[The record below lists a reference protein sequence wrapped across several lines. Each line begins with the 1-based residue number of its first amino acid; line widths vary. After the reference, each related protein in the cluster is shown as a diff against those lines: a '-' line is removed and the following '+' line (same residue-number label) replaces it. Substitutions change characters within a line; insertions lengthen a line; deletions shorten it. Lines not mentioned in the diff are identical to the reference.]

1 MNASHTL
8 KSLVSLCSAL
18 LVAAQLAVAADAP
31 GTATV
36 VPAGPLAGETP
47 PQRDARLTWW
57 KEARYGLFIH
67 WGLYAVPAGSYQ
79 GRKIDRSPTEGNG
92 LGEWIMHNAKIPVVE
107 YASYARQFNPVK
119 FDADAWVRLAAEAGM
134 KYIVITTKHHDGFAM
149 FKSAASPFNIVD
161 ATPFGR
167 DPLKE
172 LAEACARHGIKLGF
186 YYSHAQDWH
195 HAGGAAWGR
204 GNAPWSGG
212 DPAIGHW
219 DRAQAG
225 SFDEYLDKVAIPQVR
240 ELLTNYGPIS
250 VLWWDTPVGMTPER
264 SVRLAELLKLQPQ
277 LVTNNRLLNPRDLNP
292 YSGDTETPE
301 QFIPATGFKDRL
313 FEVCMTM
320 NETWG
325 YKAHDHEWKPA
336 ADITRKLIDIA
347 SKGGNFLLNVGPTAE
362 GEIPAPSVERLR
374 ESGRWV
380 KQNGEAIFGTTASLF
395 RRLPWGRSTT
405 KGKTLYLH
413 VFDWPEDGRLVVPG
427 LKSKVRRASLLGGRD
442 SLRTVSQ
449 GGDVVVTLSGPASD
463 PVASVIKL
471 EFEGVPVV
479 DQPLPGPNAAGAI
492 DLPANLVAIVNA
504 YGANTRLM
512 GSGSTAHV
520 GAWDRVGTV
529 LSWEFS
535 GAAGKYRLE
544 AEVAAAGEAAL
555 GVACGSTKSVAKIA
569 STGGLDEYRFVA
581 LGSVTLGAAAEHNL
595 ELKSQGK
602 TWSEIR
608 LRRVRLVPAP

>member
-1 MNASHTL
+1 MNANQTL
-8 KSLVSLCSAL
+8 KSLFSLSAAL
-18 LVAAQLAVAADAP
+18 LVAAQFAVAADAP

-47 PQRDARLTWW
+47 AQREARLAWW

-79 GRKIDRSPTEGNG
+79 GKKIDRSPTEGNG
-92 LGEWIMHNAKIPVVE
+92 LGEWIMHNAKIPVAE

-149 FKSAASPFNIVD
+149 FRSAASPFNIVD
-161 ATPFGR
+161 AAPFGR

-172 LAEACARHGIKLGF
+172 LAAACARHGIKLGF

-204 GNAPWSGG
+204 GSAPWSGG

-219 DRAQAG
+219 DPAQAG
-225 SFDEYLDKVAIPQVR
+225 SFDDYLDKVAIPQVR

-264 SVRLAELLKLQPQ
+264 SVRLAELLKLQPH
-277 LVTNNRLLNPRDLNP
+277 LVTNNRLLNPRELNP

-301 QFIPATGFKDRL
+301 QFIPATGFKNRL

-380 KQNGEAIFGTTASLF
+380 KQNGESIYGTTASLF

-413 VFDWPEDGRLVVPG
+413 VFDWPADGRLVVPG

-442 SLRTVSQ
+442 SLRTVAQS
-449 GGDVVVTLSGPASD
+449 GDVVVALSGPAPD

-471 EFEGVPVV
+471 EFDGVPVV

-520 GAWDRVGTV
+520 GAWDRVGTA

-535 GAAGKYRLE
+535 GGAGKYRLE

-555 GVACGSTKSVAKIA
+555 GVASGSTKAVAKITP
-569 STGGLDEYRFVA
+569 TGGLEDYRVAA
-581 LGSVTLGAAAEHNL
+581 LGVVTLGATAEHN
-595 ELKSQGK
+595 
-602 TWSEIR
+602 
-608 LRRVRLVPAP
+608 PD